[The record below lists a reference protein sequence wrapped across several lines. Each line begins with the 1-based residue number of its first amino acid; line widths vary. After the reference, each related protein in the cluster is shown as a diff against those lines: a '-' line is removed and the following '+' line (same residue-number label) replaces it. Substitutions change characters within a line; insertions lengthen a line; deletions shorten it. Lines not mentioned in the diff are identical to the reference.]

1 MDGWWTPASPVE
13 LKWSV
18 KQLEIYSSS
27 PITHYIFIH
36 TSRIKLLP
44 VHFSH
49 FFDVT
54 TLIILIAI
62 INVNIFILFVKIRFL
77 LYNCL
82 SLNTVLVLSNSLTPH
97 T

>member
-27 PITHYIFIH
+27 PITHYIFTH
-36 TSRIKLLP
+36 TSRMKLLP
-44 VHFSH
+44 VH
-49 FFDVT
+49 FDVT

-82 SLNTVLVLSNSLTPH
+82 EFKHCPSLIKLTH
-97 T
+97 TAHIIVM

>member
-1 MDGWWTPASPVE
+1 MDGWWTLASPVE

-36 TSRIKLLP
+36 TSRMKLLP
-44 VHFSH
+44 VH
-49 FFDVT
+49 FDVT

-62 INVNIFILFVKIRFL
+62 INVNIFILLVKINYFTIVE
-77 LYNCL
+77 

>member
-1 MDGWWTPASPVE
+1 MDGWWTLASPVE

-36 TSRIKLLP
+36 TSRMKLLP
-44 VHFSH
+44 VH
-49 FFDVT
+49 FDVT

>member
-27 PITHYIFIH
+27 PITHSGFIH
-36 TSRIKLLP
+36 TSRMKLLP
-44 VHFSH
+44 VH
-49 FFDVT
+49 FDVT

-62 INVNIFILFVKIRFL
+62 INVNIFILLVKINYFTIVE
-77 LYNCL
+77 